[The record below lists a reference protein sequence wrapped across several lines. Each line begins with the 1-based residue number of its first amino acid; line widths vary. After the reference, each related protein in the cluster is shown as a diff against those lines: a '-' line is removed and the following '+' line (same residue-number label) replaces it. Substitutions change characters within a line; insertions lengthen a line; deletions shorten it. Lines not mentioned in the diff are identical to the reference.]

1 MSLQE
6 KIESDFK
13 EAFKA
18 GDVLRR
24 SVLVMLKAAI
34 LNKSKEKGGSA
45 TLQDEDVLAMISLE
59 IKRRREVI
67 PQYRAGGRDDVAEKE
82 EKEIA
87 ILSYYLPPQLSDDE
101 IAKIADE
108 AIIQAQ
114 AEGEK
119 DFGKVMA
126 IVSPKTK
133 GKAEGG
139 RVAKIVKDRLLS

>member
-101 IAKIADE
+101 IVKIADE

-133 GKAEGG
+133 GMAEGG

>member
-45 TLQDEDVLAMISLE
+45 ALQDEDVLAMISLE

-101 IAKIADE
+101 IVKIADE

>member
-45 TLQDEDVLAMISLE
+45 TLRDEDVLAMISLE

-126 IVSPKTK
+126 IVSPRTK

-139 RVAKIVKDRLLS
+139 RVAKIVKDKLLS

>member
-101 IAKIADE
+101 IVKIADE

>member
-34 LNKSKEKGGSA
+34 LNKSKEKGGSTA
-45 TLQDEDVLAMISLE
+45 LQDEDVLTMISLE
-59 IKRRREVI
+59 IKRRREAI

-87 ILSYYLPPQLSDDE
+87 VLSCYLPPQLSDEE
-101 IAKIADE
+101 ISKIADE

-126 IVSPKTK
+126 IISPKTK

-139 RVAKIVKDRLLS
+139 RVAKIVKERILS

>member
-45 TLQDEDVLAMISLE
+45 ALQDEDVLTMISLE
-59 IKRRREVI
+59 IKRRREAI

-82 EKEIA
+82 EKEIT
-87 ILSYYLPPQLSDDE
+87 ILSYYLPPQLSDEE
-101 IAKIADE
+101 ISKIVDE

-139 RVAKIVKDRLLS
+139 RVAKIVKERILS

>member
-13 EAFKA
+13 EAFKV

-101 IAKIADE
+101 IAKIVDE

-139 RVAKIVKDRLLS
+139 RVAKIVKEKLLS

>member
-13 EAFKA
+13 KAFKA

-45 TLQDEDVLAMISLE
+45 ALQDEDVLAMISLE

>member
-13 EAFKA
+13 KAFKA

-59 IKRRREVI
+59 IKRRRDAI

-114 AEGEK
+114 AKGEK

-126 IVSPKTK
+126 IVSPRTK

-139 RVAKIVKDRLLS
+139 RVAKIVKAKLLS

>member
-45 TLQDEDVLAMISLE
+45 TLRDEDVLAMISLE

-108 AIIQAQ
+108 AIIQAR

-139 RVAKIVKDRLLS
+139 RVAKIVKEKLLS

>member
-59 IKRRREVI
+59 IKRRRDAI

-133 GKAEGG
+133 GMAEGG